1 MFALCCVCCS
11 FKVCGFPFFTPC
23 RQASS
28 KGLLGKL
35 CTWRPGSRSNRH
47 SRIYMPL
54 DRRMATKQ
62 GSHAHRL
69 VEGIVAACPPLTC
82 KNTGSRPFMV
92 MRWCSNTLTVHLG
105 ALLKRSIRTAVVDA
119 QQQLATGSVPRW
131 RCPRRR
137 SWHSGAT

>member
-1 MFALCCVCCS
+1 LFALCCVCCS
-11 FKVCGFPFFTPC
+11 FKVCGFPFSHLVGKPVRKVCWESFAHGV
-23 RQASS
+23 QAHGHTYTTEITCHWTGAWPQN
-28 KGLLGKL
+28 KGLM
-35 CTWRPGSRSNRH
+35 H
-47 SRIYMPL
+47 SGLLTALLLR
-54 DRRMATKQ
+54 A
-62 GSHAHRL
+62 
-69 VEGIVAACPPLTC
+69 PPLTC

-131 RCPRRR
+131 RCPRCR